1 MDGAEKKPETW
12 YITMTEDGHL
22 HALFLGD
29 ETIARLREMNVP
41 IFQGVFSSGE
51 TARAALAFIERVIG
65 SRFLGQQIEPLIRAI
80 QAAREEPLS

>member
-1 MDGAEKKPETW
+1 MDVAEKKPETW
-12 YITMTEDGHL
+12 YITITEDGRL

-29 ETIARLREMNVP
+29 ETITRLREMNVP
-41 IFQGVFSSGE
+41 VFPGVFPNDE

-65 SRFLGQQIEPLIRAI
+65 SRFLGQQIEPLITAI